1 MKRSERISKIVE
13 IVNQKGT
20 VSVNELIE
28 RLNVSDMTI
37 RRDLASLENAGE
49 LIRVHGGAKSHTPLI
64 YNELTHEEKHH
75 KNLLEKQDMA
85 EKAMRFIDEGDSVFL
100 GPGTSIEMLALAMN
114 NQRLQVVTNCLPIF
128 NILSRKKSDTFK
140 VILIGGEMRERTK
153 AFVGEMTNQ
162 ILHQF
167 HFSKMFFSCNGIKN
181 GKVLTSDYSEAQTQK
196 IAMKCSNQIYLL
208 ADSSKIGKEDF
219 TSICDLHE
227 LSGLITN
234 ELSLEELQ
242 EVKGKTQIY

>member
-1 MKRSERISKIVE
+1 
-13 IVNQKGT
+13 
-20 VSVNELIE
+20 
-28 RLNVSDMTI
+28 
-37 RRDLASLENAGE
+37 
-49 LIRVHGGAKSHTPLI
+49 
-64 YNELTHEEKHH
+64 
-75 KNLLEKQDMA
+75 
-85 EKAMRFIDEGDSVFL
+85 
-100 GPGTSIEMLALAMN
+100 
-114 NQRLQVVTNCLPIF
+114 
-128 NILSRKKSDTFK
+128 
-140 VILIGGEMRERTK
+140 MRERTK

>member
-1 MKRSERISKIVE
+1 MSKIVE

-85 EKAMRFIDEGDSVFL
+85 EKAMRFIDEGDSIFL
-100 GPGTSIEMLALAMN
+100 GPGSWFVLLGVAMN
-114 NQRLQVVTNCLPIF
+114 F
-128 NILSRKKSDTFK
+128 
-140 VILIGGEMRERTK
+140 G
-153 AFVGEMTNQ
+153 
-162 ILHQF
+162 
-167 HFSKMFFSCNGIKN
+167 
-181 GKVLTSDYSEAQTQK
+181 
-196 IAMKCSNQIYLL
+196 
-208 ADSSKIGKEDF
+208 
-219 TSICDLHE
+219 
-227 LSGLITN
+227 
-234 ELSLEELQ
+234 
-242 EVKGKTQIY
+242 